1 MIVITT
7 PLGAMGL
14 LAIVYLGSL
23 FATFSQ
29 RLNAVTKMTD
39 YHRWFQ
45 VANGFV
51 TLAAMSQVMRGIA
64 ALAPQLALPVLLEP
78 WFALV
83 SFHIPLVIGVT
94 LDLVLVWYYW
104 GWILREKI
112 EPGADRS

>member
-7 PLGAMGL
+7 PLGPMGL
-14 LAIVYLGSL
+14 LAVVYLGLL
-23 FATFSQ
+23 FNSFSR
-29 RLNAVTKMTD
+29 RLSTVTRMANH
-39 YHRWFQ
+39 HRWFQ

-51 TLAAMSQVMRGIA
+51 ALAAMSQIVRGIA
-64 ALAPQLALPVLLEP
+64 ALAPQLAPPILLQS

-104 GWILREKI
+104 GWILKEKV
-112 EPGADRS
+112 A